1 MPHPHRSSL
10 HAASYA
16 LEDRIPG
23 RKIGQ
28 SQGGAWKEAE
38 AQIFRRPQHENEV
51 LVPAV
56 AEPLLVW
63 IISGEAQIEER
74 ELTGEWTK
82 SEVGSGSFF
91 LTQTNAPY
99 LMRWQADPDRPFEVL
114 HLYLGL
120 TLVNRAARSL
130 GLNSSRLSMRDI
142 SGGQDAFISGV
153 LSGLTAEIQTPHSAS
168 SLFVNGLL
176 ESLTVH
182 LLRHYAQTQ
191 PSPTSRPAQLPAWK
205 LRKALDHMEAHLA
218 EPFDLDFLAGL
229 CGMSRF
235 HFSRSFHNTM
245 GQSPSRWFIRR
256 RVDHAKELLSQTNRS
271 IIEIALTSGY
281 ESASHFAQM
290 FRRETGISPRDFRK
304 L

>member
-1 MPHPHRSSL
+1 MLHPHRSSL

-28 SQGGAWKEAE
+28 SQGAAWNEAE
-38 AQIFRRPQHENEV
+38 AQIFRRPQHEDEV

-63 IISGEAQIEER
+63 VISGEAQIEER
-74 ELTGEWTK
+74 ELTGDWTK
-82 SEVGSGSFF
+82 SEARSGSFF
-91 LTQTNAPY
+91 LTQTDAPY

-130 GLNSSRLSMRDI
+130 GLNPSHLSIRDI
-142 SGGQDAFISGV
+142 SGVQDAFISGV
-153 LSGLTAEIQTPHSAS
+153 LTGLTAEIKTPHSAS

-176 ESLTVH
+176 EGLTVH
-182 LLRHYAQTQ
+182 LLRHYARAQ
-191 PSPTSRPAQLPAWK
+191 PSPTPRPAQLPAWK

-229 CGMSRF
+229 CAMSRF

-245 GQSPSRWFIRR
+245 GQSPSRWFIQR
-256 RVDHAKELLSQTNRS
+256 RVEHAKELLSKTNRS
-271 IIEIALTSGY
+271 VIEIALTIGY
-281 ESASHFAQM
+281 ESPSHFAQV
-290 FRRETGISPRDFRK
+290 FRKETSMSPRDYRK